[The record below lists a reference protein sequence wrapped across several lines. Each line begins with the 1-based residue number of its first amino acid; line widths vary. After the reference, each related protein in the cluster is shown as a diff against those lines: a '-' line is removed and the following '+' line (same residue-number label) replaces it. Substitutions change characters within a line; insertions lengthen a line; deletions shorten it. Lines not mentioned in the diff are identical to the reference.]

1 MQLILSEIDLEKMPP
16 ELRQNLLDYL
26 AGAKPATEG
35 AEPQTARLGRP
46 QVTALAR
53 EASFHRDGHALHALL
68 KRLAYGADAD
78 APPRQ
83 QLAEVLPRNARKDL
97 TRHLS
102 TLNRLT
108 ARATQQRGAK
118 LWHYQR
124 TSDSYTVHPT
134 TRKMLRDLLPALARS
149 GEAEEPLWEG

>member
-26 AGAKPATEG
+26 TGAKPVGRGTEQM
-35 AEPQTARLGRP
+35 APLGRQ